1 MEDVLGLKRPVCLL
15 KKDSPVGWISP
26 ATAVVAPSSLRAED
40 QIHEFGEEGNM
51 LRFDAVVQ
59 FMAKICA
66 ASVSMGEEGYCY
78 IGLVKCSPVL
88 RFWG

>member
-26 ATAVVAPSSLRAED
+26 ATAVVAPSSLREED

-59 FMAKICA
+59 FMAKYVQLQFPWVRKAIA
-66 ASVSMGEEGYCY
+66 TLDLSNAHPS
-78 IGLVKCSPVL
+78 
-88 RFWG
+88 